1 MKDET
6 RILSKLKYLEK
17 IESRIEDDLEEFI
30 SRRGDLKKSK
40 QKGIA
45 VNRKFLMD
53 ASQSENL
60 YEINMVS
67 KFYF

>member
-1 MKDET
+1 M
-6 RILSKLKYLEK
+6 SKLKYLEK

-40 QKGIA
+40 QKGIT

-67 KFYF
+67 QNYF